1 MEKIALDVLGLQ
13 PSMSQTNSYSVVLA
27 EQQGN
32 RRLSI
37 LIGPFEAQA
46 IAVAIEHIQPTRPL
60 THDLFKS
67 VINAFNT
74 TIREI
79 VINNL
84 QDGVF
89 FAKLICVHN
98 GASTEI
104 DSRPSDAIAL
114 ALRFNCPIYTF
125 DFILEEAGI
134 VLESNEPRKADAR
147 SSQKSA
153 LGGDPANSVSDNNT
167 PLTNLSV
174 EELLSL
180 LPEVLKKEDYQRAA
194 HIRDEINRRKS

>member
-13 PSMSQTNSYSVVLA
+13 PSMSQTNSYSVVLS
-27 EQQGN
+27 EQHGN

-46 IAVAIEHIQPTRPL
+46 IAVAIENIHPTRPL

-67 VINAFNT
+67 VIDAFHT
-74 TIREI
+74 SVREI

-98 GASTEI
+98 GVATEI
-104 DSRPSDAIAL
+104 DSRPSDALAL

-147 SSQKSA
+147 ASQRA
-153 LGGDPANSVSDNNT
+153 TGNDGANSVSDNNA
-167 PLTNLSV
+167 PLSNMSV

>member
-13 PSMSQTNSYSVVLA
+13 PSMSQTNSYSVVLS
-27 EQQGN
+27 EQHGN

-67 VINAFNT
+67 VIDAFHT

-89 FAKLICVHN
+89 FAKLVCVHN
-98 GASTEI
+98 GVATEI
-104 DSRPSDAIAL
+104 DSRPSDALAL
-114 ALRFNCPIYTF
+114 ALRVNCPIYTF

-134 VLESNEPRKADAR
+134 VLESNEPRKGDSRAQRPAI
-147 SSQKSA
+147 A
-153 LGGDPANSVSDNNT
+153 NELGNSVSDSNT

-174 EELLSL
+174 DELLRL
-180 LPEVLKKEDYQRAA
+180 LPEVIKNEDYQRAA